1 MDYDKKLKELE
12 NIVNELE
19 KDLPMEQS
27 IELYT
32 KGANLV
38 KECLKELEETKGGIY
53 KVKEELDKL
62 VETKI

>member
-1 MDYDKKLKELE
+1 
-12 NIVNELE
+12 
-19 KDLPMEQS
+19 EQS

-53 KVKEELDKL
+53 KVKEELEKL